1 MGLQASKER
10 NLRIL
15 GSFLIVVGFLVTIF
29 LDFSVLNNIFAF
41 IFDILTILI
50 WLFIVISFKLEV
62 EVIVEHS
69 EKLIMPIIIYSI
81 AMITAGAASSNNNLV
96 AVSFIL
102 LIVSNIFCLLSW
114 HFSLSIYKKE
124 KKVFL
129 ITSIGYIIITIII
142 RMIILWNLIP
152 FLLFLIGFILII
164 YSENNMR
171 KKGLLNYI

>member
-114 HFSLSIYKKE
+114 HFSLSIYKK
-124 KKVFL
+124 VIF
-129 ITSIGYIIITIII
+129 
-142 RMIILWNLIP
+142 
-152 FLLFLIGFILII
+152 
-164 YSENNMR
+164 
-171 KKGLLNYI
+171 